1 MSLVTRIA
9 RFARSP
15 QGRRFVS
22 EAARYARSPKARRQM
37 QQVRTQ
43 IAARKRGRPR

>member
-22 EAARYARSPKARRQM
+22 EATRYARSPKARQQV

-43 IAARKRGRPR
+43 LAERRRARPR